1 MSNTILIVG
10 QSGSGKTTSIRNLD
24 PNSTFIVSV
33 INKALPFPG
42 WKKKYTQYKS
52 KNEKGERE
60 GNRIVTD
67 DTEIITRVLSM
78 VSNKMPHIKTIIV
91 DDAQYLM
98 ANEFM
103 RRAKEKGY
111 EKFTEIGMKF
121 WGLINDAQTLREDL
135 NIYFMMHEDEDS
147 QTRIKKAKTIGRML
161 DDKITLEGMFTIV
174 FFSIVEDGK
183 YYFMTQ
189 SDGSCLAK
197 SPMGMFDSIRI
208 DNDLVMVEN
217 RIKQYDGE

>member
-24 PNSTFIVSV
+24 HTSTFIISV

-42 WKKKYTQYKS
+42 WKKKYTDFVKH
-52 KNEKGERE
+52 EDGTRT
-60 GNRIVTD
+60 GNRYISD
-67 DTEIITRVLSM
+67 DAMIIPKVM
-78 VSNKMPHIKTIIV
+78 EWVSNKMPHIKTIII

-111 EKFTEIGMKF
+111 EKFTDIGMKF
-121 WGLINDAQTLREDL
+121 WGLVNDAQNLRDDL
-135 NIYFMMHEDEDS
+135 NIYIIMHEDEDS

-174 FFSIVEDGK
+174 LFSVVEDGK
-183 YYFMTQ
+183 YFFNTQ
-189 SDGSCLAK
+189 SDGFNLAK
-197 SPMGMFDSIRI
+197 SPMGMFEETKIT
-208 DNDLVMVEN
+208 NDLLLVEEAIN
-217 RIKQYDGE
+217 KYDN